1 MRQKA
6 SAMMFIELMF
16 WKNAS
21 VAESVRD
28 EYNWR
33 VSWCCSAA
41 MVRQTTCLC
50 LDNLSML
57 SPSGGQHLLQGLCC
71 VAAAPIDCAPDLEG
85 CCTWQTYTVHDHD
98 IA

>member
-33 VSWCCSAA
+33 VSFCCSAI
-41 MVRQTTCLC
+41 MVRHTTHVCP
-50 LDNLSML
+50 DNLSML
-57 SPSGGQHLLQGLCC
+57 SVLGGMTLCNIAPRNFDC
-71 VAAAPIDCAPDLEG
+71 VP
-85 CCTWQTYTVHDHD
+85 
-98 IA
+98 

>member
-28 EYNWR
+28 GYNWR
-33 VSWCCSAA
+33 VSFCCSALLSWSG
-41 MVRQTTCLC
+41 RQLMS
-50 LDNLSML
+50 DNLSML
-57 SPSGGQHLLQGLCC
+57 SVVGSMTLCNIARRNFNC
-71 VAAAPIDCAPDLEG
+71 VP
-85 CCTWQTYTVHDHD
+85 
-98 IA
+98 